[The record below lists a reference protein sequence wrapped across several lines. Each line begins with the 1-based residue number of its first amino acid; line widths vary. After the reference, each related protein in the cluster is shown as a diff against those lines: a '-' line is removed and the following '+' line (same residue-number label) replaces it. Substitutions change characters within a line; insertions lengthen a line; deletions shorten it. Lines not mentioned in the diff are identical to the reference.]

1 MIDYI
6 LFLQIFKRKKL
17 LDDTAIM
24 FVSDHGNNMF
34 GINFALK
41 NEDFEKEKTLPLL
54 FYMFPKNS
62 LDKTTKDNLKY
73 NKHAFVTPFDIG
85 NTILNIFNV
94 ESKYYNYNGTSL
106 FKKLDIKNNCN
117 RFISVKIM
125 DDEECRC

>member
-1 MIDYI
+1 MKI
-6 LFLQIFKRKKL
+6 LKKKRL
-17 LDDTAIM
+17 CLYYFIC
-24 FVSDHGNNMF
+24 S
-34 GINFALK
+34 L
-41 NEDFEKEKTLPLL
+41 
-54 FYMFPKNS
+54 KNS

-125 DDEECRC
+125 DDEECRCWK